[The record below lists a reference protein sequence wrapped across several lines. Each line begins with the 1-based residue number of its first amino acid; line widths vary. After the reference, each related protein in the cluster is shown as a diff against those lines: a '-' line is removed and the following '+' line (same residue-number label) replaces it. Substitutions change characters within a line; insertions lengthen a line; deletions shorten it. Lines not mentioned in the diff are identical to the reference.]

1 MLRFGGIWGF
11 TFYKN
16 GAIQKQDTKSRSL
29 ITVCQTIHVK
39 IRKQSKKKSK
49 RRTNMRRWEILES
62 LTTSTN
68 KTTFEVTDWKGCKFT
83 GYIYFTDRNKSG
95 RITNEG
101 SKVSARRLGITN
113 QNRKWLEIN
122 PQESLLIHRANTS
135 IFWRRWRCGCGIN

>member
-11 TFYKN
+11 TFYEN
-16 GAIQKQDTKSRSL
+16 GVIQKQDTKSRSL

-39 IRKQSKKKSK
+39 VRKQSKKKSK

-62 LTTSTN
+62 LTTSTTRQHS
-68 KTTFEVTDWKGCKFT
+68 KWQSEKGVNLQ
-83 GYIYFTDRNKSG
+83 GIYFTDRNTSG